1 MPGEREDFNLDGRRG
16 GERSWGSA
24 IRFRA
29 RPRSETVSGERGGD
43 GEIGGGIESDQ
54 GARLLWGDSISALGV
69 VSPLDWFREERL
81 VLSTVVEKRMKGCG
95 LTRYSNPD
103 PTTLR
108 VIAAFP
114 FHLRRFPHGRWKS
127 SLLPLTHSR
136 GQQRRETTDTISP
149 GEAKPNPI
157 VAFNPT
163 SNLLVAAPVPIRC
176 LRPRPLP
183 ESVPATPY
191 SAPSSSSEISRNRI
205 VQAEIHG
212 AEAEKEKHAWG
223 SGGGRSPLVRL
234 PTCVEHLQVVPCQIY
249 SSTCK
254 LSPVKSI

>member
-1 MPGEREDFNLDGRRG
+1 
-16 GERSWGSA
+16 
-24 IRFRA
+24 
-29 RPRSETVSGERGGD
+29 
-43 GEIGGGIESDQ
+43 
-54 GARLLWGDSISALGV
+54 
-69 VSPLDWFREERL
+69 
-81 VLSTVVEKRMKGCG
+81 MKGCG

-163 SNLLVAAPVPIRC
+163 SNLLVAAPVPTRC

-234 PTCVEHLQVVPCQIY
+234 PTCVG
-249 SSTCK
+249 S
-254 LSPVKSI
+254 KSN